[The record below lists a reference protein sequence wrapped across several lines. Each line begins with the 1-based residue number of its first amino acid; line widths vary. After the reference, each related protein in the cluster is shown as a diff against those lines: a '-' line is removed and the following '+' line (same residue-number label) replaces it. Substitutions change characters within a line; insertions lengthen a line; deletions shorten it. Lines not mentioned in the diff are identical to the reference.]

1 MQAIVKRNIFY
12 LISFGYSD
20 NITVN
25 LRNIQAMAKTKKKE
39 EKKLLLRLR
48 PKVYDLVKKA
58 SEENNRSVNGEIEY
72 SLTEKYA

>member
-1 MQAIVKRNIFY
+1 M
-12 LISFGYSD
+12 D

-25 LRNIQAMAKTKKKE
+25 LRNIQVMAKTKKKE

-58 SEENNRSVNGEIEY
+58 SEENNRSINGEIEY
-72 SLTEKYA
+72 SLNEKYA

>member
-1 MQAIVKRNIFY
+1 MNIFLF
-12 LISFGYSD
+12 LISFGYLD

-58 SEENNRSVNGEIEY
+58 SEENNRSINGEIEY
-72 SLTEKYA
+72 SLNEKYA